1 MIAVLQFDAA
11 SAALLERLRGEGRLP
26 HLEALRRRGTEIPLE
41 NPAEHFPASAY
52 QTLYRGVE
60 VGEHG
65 LFYPFQW
72 SAGDQR
78 VRLAASFEA
87 PPPIWDLLGRHG
99 RSTLAIDPYEC
110 HRPHEATGELT
121 CGWGMRERVVL
132 ERWSVP
138 DGGDREARRRHGR
151 PPDVTEVFGAQT
163 PRQLRRLRERFLQAP
178 RRVADLAIE
187 RLRARSFDLAWIVFA
202 APHLAG
208 HRLWEVPPYIGEDAV
223 SAAEREQLGGALAE
237 VYEEVD
243 RQLGRVLDALPDDC
257 DVIVCSVLG
266 MDVNTSRADLLPGM
280 LTAVLGGPRATHGSF
295 RTPSVRKEPH
305 DAADSD
311 SGAMWR
317 LRAAL
322 SGRLRSRIAAAMPD
336 RLALEL
342 TARLELRGVDWSTTR
357 AFAHPAD
364 NQGYIRLNRAGR
376 ERDGIVGAGEAEELT
391 AQIREGLLDFRDPDG
406 EPAVIAVD
414 EVADRYR
421 GAAADLLPDLVVR
434 WRPTSAIALD
444 ALHSPTFGT
453 VRRHGHGSGRT
464 GNHTDGDAWA
474 ILAPRAGHARDLSR
488 PARIAD
494 IPATIAALNAVPLD
508 GLAGEPLIE
517 PDRQG

>member
-1 MIAVLQFDAA
+1 VIAVLQFDAA
-11 SAALLERLRGEGRLP
+11 GAALLEQLEGEGRLP
-26 HLEALRRRGTEIPLE
+26 NLAAIRRRGTHLALE
-41 NPAEHFPASAY
+41 GPAEHFPAAAY

-60 VGEHG
+60 VGDHG

-72 SAGDQR
+72 AADDQR
-78 VRLAASFEA
+78 VRLAAGFEA

-110 HRPHEATGELT
+110 HRPSEAEGEMV

-138 DGGDREARRRHGR
+138 DGGDREPRRRHGR

-163 PRQLRRLRERFLQAP
+163 PRELRRLRERFLRAP

-187 RLRARSFDLAWIVFA
+187 RLLARNFDLAWIVFA

-208 HRLWEVPPYIGEDAV
+208 HRLWEVPPYIGEDAA
-223 SAAEREQLGGALAE
+223 SAEERERLGGALGE

-243 RQLGRVLDALPDDC
+243 AQLGRVLDALPEDC

-280 LTAVLGGPRATHGSF
+280 LTAVLAGSTRGSF
-295 RTPSVRKEPH
+295 RADSGRKEPQ

-322 SGRLRSRIAAAMPD
+322 SGRVRAQIAGAMPD

-342 TARLELRGVDWSTTR
+342 TARLELRGIDWSTTR

-364 NQGYIRLNRAGR
+364 NQGYIRLNLTGR
-376 ERDGIVGAGEAEELT
+376 ERDGIVGANEAEELI
-391 AQIREGLLDFRDPDG
+391 ARIREGLLDFRDPDG
-406 EPAVIAVD
+406 ERAVVAVD
-414 EVADRYR
+414 ETTERHQ

-434 WRPTSAIALD
+434 WRPTSTNSLD

-453 VRRHGHGSGRT
+453 VHRQGHGSGRT

-474 ILAPRAGHARDLSR
+474 ILAPRAGRIRDLGR
-488 PARIAD
+488 ATRIAD
-494 IPATIAALNAVPLD
+494 IPATVAALNELPLEA
-508 GLAGEPLIE
+508 LSGEPLLE
-517 PDRQG
+517 R